1 MSRIIGIDLGTSTS
15 EVAILEEGKPKVI
28 PNSKGQ
34 IITPS
39 VVGIDQDGNLLIG
52 QDARDQMLFRPK
64 DTVIEVKRLMGS
76 GQKVSMGGKEYTPQ
90 QISSFIL
97 KYLKKCAEDYLGEE
111 ITRAVITVPAYFTDE
126 QRRATVEAGN
136 LAGLKVERIINEPT
150 AAALAYGIDNM
161 ENNQYILV
169 YDLGGG
175 TLDVTVLEMFEG
187 VLEVKASSGNNRLG
201 GKDFDQRL
209 MDWLMEEF
217 KAQYDIDLSNDVR
230 ALARIKE
237 AAETCK
243 IALSTQEQYKI
254 ELPFIAEK
262 DGKPVALERVVTRD
276 MFENLIKDL
285 VESTIEPIN
294 IALGDSGLTKDDIDL
309 VFMVGG
315 STRIP
320 LVRRFLESVMGR
332 QPVSP
337 VDPDLAVAMGA
348 AIQAGIINQ
357 ELSAEKDIVITDV
370 CPYTLGVEVLE
381 FVAGF
386 PVPDMYDVIIP
397 RNTTIP
403 VVKEKVYSTVVDNQK
418 KVEIK
423 VYQGD
428 YRKASLNNFLGKFIL
443 DGIPPAPAFKEKI
456 KVRFSYDVNGILNV
470 EGIILSTN
478 KKAGITIET
487 TGVKMEEELD
497 LSNWKE
503 APKARKYRGII
514 RRAERLLDR
523 NPDLPLFAEL
533 DGVVKDLKKALLK
546 EDDDSVLE
554 ELAET
559 LNDLLYDIEDE
570 W

>member
-15 EVAILEEGKPKVI
+15 EVAILEDGKPKVI

-52 QDARDQMLFRPK
+52 QDARDQMLLRPQ
-64 DTVIEVKRLMGS
+64 DTAIEVKRLMGS

-97 KYLKKCAEDYLGEE
+97 KYLKECAENYLGEE

-150 AAALAYGIDNM
+150 AAALAYGIDHM
-161 ENNQYILV
+161 QNNQYILV

-187 VLEVKASSGNNRLG
+187 VLEVKASSGNNKLG

-209 MDWLMEEF
+209 MDWLIDEF

-237 AAETCK
+237 AAEACK

-262 DGKPVALERVVTRD
+262 EGKPVALERVVTREL
-276 MFENLIKDL
+276 FENLIKDL

-381 FVAGF
+381 FVGGF

-403 VVKEKVYSTVVDNQK
+403 VVREKIYGTVVDNQK

-428 YRKASLNNFLGKFIL
+428 YKKASMNNFLGKFIL

-487 TGVKMEEELD
+487 TGVKMEEEMD

-503 APKARKYRGII
+503 VPKARKYRGII
-514 RRAERLLDR
+514 RRAERLL
-523 NPDLPLFAEL
+523 NEAPDSPLFAEL
-533 DGVVKDLKKALLK
+533 DGAVKDLKKALLK
-546 EDDDSVLE
+546 EEDDVVLE
-554 ELAET
+554 ELAEA
-559 LNDLLYDIEDE
+559 LSDLLYDIEDE
-570 W
+570 G